1 MKSFISLTFQAIA
14 LTATFAIS
22 FSFSSFSKAKI
33 VDEIIITVADQVI
46 LQSDL
51 DTFKSNLKNQ
61 KLVDFEY
68 ASLFADSD
76 LTNNE
81 KAQIDYLVSERLFI
95 HEAKKLGLYDSAVD
109 SLNKEIGKIAASNRM
124 TMPELQ
130 KEIEKEGVN
139 FEDYK
144 QFTLNSLVRKR
155 VIEQVIASRID
166 ISEADI
172 IQYLQRKGSQT
183 FIPKF
188 EYKLSHII
196 IDKTSNVDVVEESI
210 RRFGFYN
217 SLKYSQSDSERGE
230 LGSFKEGEMAPAIEK
245 AVRSLKVNEVSPPL
259 YIGESIFFI
268 KLDDKVRINS
278 LPNTPEIQRAR
289 AELIQQSLTK
299 EVELW
304 LEDQK
309 QSNHIKYFKS

>member
-172 IQYLQRKGSQT
+172 IQYLQRKGS
-183 FIPKF
+183 
-188 EYKLSHII
+188 
-196 IDKTSNVDVVEESI
+196 
-210 RRFGFYN
+210 
-217 SLKYSQSDSERGE
+217 
-230 LGSFKEGEMAPAIEK
+230 
-245 AVRSLKVNEVSPPL
+245 
-259 YIGESIFFI
+259 
-268 KLDDKVRINS
+268 
-278 LPNTPEIQRAR
+278 
-289 AELIQQSLTK
+289 
-299 EVELW
+299 
-304 LEDQK
+304 
-309 QSNHIKYFKS
+309 